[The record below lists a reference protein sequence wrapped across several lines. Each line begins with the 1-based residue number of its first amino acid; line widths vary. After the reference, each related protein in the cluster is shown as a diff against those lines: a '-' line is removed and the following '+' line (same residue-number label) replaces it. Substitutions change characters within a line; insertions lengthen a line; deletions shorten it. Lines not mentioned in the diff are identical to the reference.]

1 MIDGRKLVSR
11 PDATATGVW
20 IMGLVV
26 SYLFV
31 SGRTPTEVA
40 SRAAILVAGTF
51 AVSVG
56 LEVYRN
62 WKTILR
68 PDIVALLALY
78 ALTFFEFLLP
88 QPAVDSMITADSMH
102 NAVGLAFLAFGSM
115 AIGRHWAPG
124 APKYLEGLV
133 QRPTPPRVLLIIFWI
148 SFILGTF
155 YMFLAVQFDPIQLVD
170 RMMGPRFSQPW
181 GRGRFGDYR
190 ALLNEL
196 GAIINLVPPVA
207 GLILSSREKYSPL
220 TWIAVALVYAF
231 CLFMGLASS
240 TRNIL
245 AAYIIAFLIAYS
257 LNITRKRYVE
267 FGVLCLCGLVG
278 FYVANKIMLQTRTI
292 GLKNYIILHSH
303 GGATPNIALTPREKE
318 SFYVDLN
325 LVNVGLLTDVFPKT
339 HPFLGFEVPYVALTH
354 PIPRAIWKGK
364 PEGLSVS
371 LEDALGVGPEMT
383 ISASFIGESYMA
395 GGAFAVVLTGIF
407 FGMLTGW
414 WGRFTVGLSSGLGL
428 LIYASGFLAIAI
440 SMRSLYVLSVA
451 ILPTV
456 AAIALAMLLTKRPVE
471 KKRIEP
477 AWVEV
482 LSRKTRENVE
492 HSNEQFHG

>member
-11 PDATATGVW
+11 PDGTATAVW
-20 IMGLVV
+20 IMGLML

-31 SGRTPTEVA
+31 SGKTPTEIA

-56 LEVYRN
+56 LEVWRN
-62 WKTILR
+62 WKAILR
-68 PDIVALLALY
+68 PDIVAFLALY

-88 QPAVDSMITADSMH
+88 QPAVDTMLSADSMH
-102 NAVGLAFLAFGSM
+102 NAVGLAFVAFGAM
-115 AIGRHWAPG
+115 AVGRHWAPA
-124 APKYLEGLV
+124 APKYMEGLV
-133 QRPTPPRVLLIIFWI
+133 QRPTPPRVLLIVFWI

-155 YMFLAVQFDPIQLVD
+155 YMLLAVNFNVVAMID

-181 GRGRFGDYR
+181 GRGRFGDWR

-196 GAIINLVPPVA
+196 GAVINLVPPVA
-207 GLILSSREKYSPL
+207 GLILSDREKYNPL
-220 TWIAVALVYAF
+220 TRFIVILVYAF

-240 TRNIL
+240 TRNVL
-245 AAYIIAFLIAYS
+245 AAYIITFLIAYS
-257 LNITRKRYVE
+257 LNLTRKRYLE
-267 FGVLCLCGLVG
+267 FGILCLCGLVG
-278 FYVANKIMLQTRTI
+278 FYLSNKIMLETRTI

-303 GGATPNIALTPREKE
+303 SDDRPKIDLTPPEKE

-325 LVNVGLLTDVFPKT
+325 LVNVGLLTDIFPKA
-339 HPFLGFEVPYVALTH
+339 HQFLGLEVPYVALTH
-354 PIPRAIWKGK
+354 PIPRALWKGK

-371 LEDALGVGPEMT
+371 MEDALGVGSEMT
-383 ISASFIGESYMA
+383 VSSSFIGESYMA
-395 GGAFAVVLTGIF
+395 GGVFAVIFAGVF
-407 FGMLTGW
+407 FGMMAGW

-451 ILPTV
+451 VLPTV
-456 AAIALAMLLTKRPVE
+456 AAIVLAMLLTRKPVE
-471 KKRIEP
+471 RKQIPP

-482 LSRKTRENVE
+482 LGRKP
-492 HSNEQFHG
+492 